1 MHNSFSSSQ
10 VAIVAI
16 LFVAQLYGEPQNAT
30 VDELYEQAQAAKA
43 RGDLT
48 TAIEKYK
55 AMLKLSPDLAA
66 AYNNVGLLYFQTRE
80 YTKATQAFEAGLKR
94 DSSMSPSL
102 VLLGLSYFELG
113 DFGRARP
120 VLERAVHAMPDDEQ
134 AQLYLGLALAKTGE
148 IEKGA
153 TVLQTLLK
161 KNPKHLEALYH
172 LGKIYMTLAQ
182 ETLQRLETQG
192 PDSYLTHLIA
202 GEAQEQMEHYDAAL
216 AQYKQ
221 ALERQP
227 QGFTGLHYKAGNIY
241 WLEGKWPEAKT
252 EFKLELDSNPKNCMA
267 LWKTGNVMLQTKE
280 DLAQASEFVD
290 RALELCPNVPQ
301 AILDQARLAAQMG
314 RDDRALELFKRVAQL
329 SPEESSV
336 HYQLARLYRKLGKTE
351 ESNAELNIVRELK
364 AKEDN
369 ARR

>member
-1 MHNSFSSSQ
+1 MRMHTLSFP
-10 VAIVAI
+10 VAVVAS
-16 LFVAQLYGEPQNAT
+16 LFALPLCGAPQNAA
-30 VDELYEQAQAAKA
+30 VEELYQQAQAAKS

-48 TAIEKYK
+48 MAIEKYN

-66 AYNNVGLLYFQTRE
+66 AYNNLGLLYFQTRD
-80 YTKATQAFEAGLKR
+80 YTKASQAFEAGLKR
-94 DSSMSPSL
+94 DPSMSPSL
-102 VLLGLSYFELG
+102 VLLGVSYFELG

-120 VLERAVHAMPDDEQ
+120 VLEHAVRAMPDDEQ
-134 AQLYLGLALAKTGE
+134 AQLFLGLALAKTGE
-148 IEKGA
+148 SESAA

-172 LGKIYMTLAQ
+172 LGKIYMALAQ
-182 ETLQRLETQG
+182 ETLQRLDTEG

-202 GEAQEQMEHYDAAL
+202 GEAQEQMEHYDDAA

-227 QGFTGLHYKAGNIY
+227 PGFAGLHYKVGNIY
-241 WLEGKWPEAKT
+241 WLQGKWAEAKK
-252 EFKLELDSNPKNCMA
+252 EFDLELKTNPKNCMA

-280 DLAQASEFVD
+280 DPAKASEFVD
-290 RALELCPNVPQ
+290 RALEICPNVPQ
-301 AILDQARLAAQMG
+301 VILDQARLAGEMG
-314 RDDRALELFKRVAQL
+314 RDERALELFKRVAQL

-336 HYQLARLYRKLGKTE
+336 HYQLARLYRKLGRVE
-351 ESNAELNIVRELK
+351 ESNAELKVVRELK

-369 ARR
+369 ARH

>member
-1 MHNSFSSSQ
+1 MRMHTLSFP
-10 VAIVAI
+10 VAVVAS
-16 LFVAQLYGEPQNAT
+16 LFALPLCGAPQNAA
-30 VDELYEQAQAAKA
+30 VEELYQQAQAAKS

-48 TAIEKYK
+48 MAIEKYN

-66 AYNNVGLLYFQTRE
+66 AYNNLGLLYFQTRD
-80 YTKATQAFEAGLKR
+80 YTKASQAFEAGLKR
-94 DSSMSPSL
+94 DPSMSPSL
-102 VLLGLSYFELG
+102 VLLGVSYFELG

-120 VLERAVHAMPDDEQ
+120 VLEHAVRAMPDDEQ
-134 AQLYLGLALAKTGE
+134 AQLFLGLALAKTGE
-148 IEKGA
+148 SESAA

-172 LGKIYMTLAQ
+172 LGKIYMALAQ
-182 ETLQRLETQG
+182 ETLQRLDTEG

-202 GEAQEQMEHYDAAL
+202 GEAQEQMEHYDDAA

-227 QGFTGLHYKAGNIY
+227 PGFAGLHYKVGNIY
-241 WLEGKWPEAKT
+241 WLQGKWAEAKK
-252 EFKLELDSNPKNCMA
+252 EFDLELKTNPKNCMA

-280 DLAQASEFVD
+280 DLAKASEFVD
-290 RALELCPNVPQ
+290 RALEICPNVPQ
-301 AILDQARLAAQMG
+301 VILDQARLAGEMG
-314 RDDRALELFKRVAQL
+314 RDERALELFKRVAQL

-336 HYQLARLYRKLGKTE
+336 HYQLARLYRKLGRVE
-351 ESNAELNIVRELK
+351 ESNAELKVVRELK

-369 ARR
+369 ARH

>member
-1 MHNSFSSSQ
+1 MHTLSFP
-10 VAIVAI
+10 VAVVAS
-16 LFVAQLYGEPQNAT
+16 LFALPLCGAPQNAA
-30 VDELYEQAQAAKA
+30 VEELYQQAQAAKS

-48 TAIEKYK
+48 MAIEKYN

-66 AYNNVGLLYFQTRE
+66 AYNNLGLLYFQTRD
-80 YTKATQAFEAGLKR
+80 YTKASQAFEAGLKR
-94 DSSMSPSL
+94 DPSMSPSL
-102 VLLGLSYFELG
+102 VLLGVSYFELG

-120 VLERAVHAMPDDEQ
+120 VLEHAVRAMPDDEQ
-134 AQLYLGLALAKTGE
+134 AQLFLGLALAKTGE
-148 IEKGA
+148 SESAA

-172 LGKIYMTLAQ
+172 LGKIYMALAQ
-182 ETLQRLETQG
+182 ETLQRLDTEG

-202 GEAQEQMEHYDAAL
+202 GEAQEQMEHYDDAA

-227 QGFTGLHYKAGNIY
+227 PGFAGLHYKVGNIY
-241 WLEGKWPEAKT
+241 WLQGKWAEAKK
-252 EFKLELDSNPKNCMA
+252 EFDLELKTNPKNCMA

-280 DLAQASEFVD
+280 DLAKASEFVD
-290 RALELCPNVPQ
+290 RALEICPNVPQ
-301 AILDQARLAAQMG
+301 VILDQARLAGEMG
-314 RDDRALELFKRVAQL
+314 RDERALELFKRVAQL

-336 HYQLARLYRKLGKTE
+336 HYQLARLYRKLGRVE
-351 ESNAELNIVRELK
+351 ESNAELKVVRELK

-369 ARR
+369 ARH